1 MKISSL
7 KLIILTRDM
16 EVSDMIA
23 VSPGT
28 NDSTRQVG
36 SPSPSPTITA
46 ISHFLRL
53 ALTFAMKVH
62 HIPRPGDS
70 ETRYTAILLHFVALL
85 SNNITQGG
93 HL

>member
-1 MKISSL
+1 M
-7 KLIILTRDM
+7 LIILTRDM
-16 EVSDMIA
+16 EISDMIA

-53 ALTFAMKVH
+53 ALTFARYITFLV
-62 HIPRPGDS
+62 P
-70 ETRYTAILLHFVALL
+70 ETRRLVTLLFCCTLLHCYPIILHKEDT
-85 SNNITQGG
+85 SNLC
-93 HL
+93 H